1 MHSSSNGASITQAST
16 RYRYIKLNENGKVD
30 WEGGDNRNVWVV
42 PHVNYTLNDGAL
54 EVNLL
59 QLKGFLNLP
68 KTFHHFW
75 DDGSW

>member
-1 MHSSSNGASITQAST
+1 MVHQSPKQST

-59 QLKGFLNLP
+59 QLKGFEFAKLSITSGMML
-68 KTFHHFW
+68 
-75 DDGSW
+75 SW